1 MLHLYHISLLPL
13 IKICVFSTNEDVKQV
28 LSLVLA
34 KVCNLFF
41 FKKKTGNIFCYSIK
55 AEKQKMLRKRRT
67 ASK

>member
-28 LSLVLA
+28 LSLLLA
-34 KVCNLFF
+34 KVCNLFL
-41 FKKKTGNIFCYSIK
+41 KKKTGNIFCYSIK